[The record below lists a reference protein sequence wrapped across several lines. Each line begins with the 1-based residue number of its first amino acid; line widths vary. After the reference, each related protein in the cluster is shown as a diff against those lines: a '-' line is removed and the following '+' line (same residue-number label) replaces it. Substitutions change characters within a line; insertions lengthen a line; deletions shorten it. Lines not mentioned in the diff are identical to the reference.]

1 MSGFFICMLFAAF
14 VWCLVG
20 WAESHAKVGVLTARL
35 AYADAERVKWVNKA
49 HSLHHQ
55 LHHKRAFQMSS
66 MPVID
71 PLLLKRLLSLCH
83 PDKHGNSAMATEVT
97 RQLLAMRK

>member
-1 MSGFFICMLFAAF
+1 MSGFVMWMLFAAL

-20 WAESHAKVGVLTARL
+20 WAESHAKVGVLAARL
-35 AYADAERVKWVNKA
+35 AYADAERVKWVNHA
-49 HSLHHQ
+49 HSLNHQ
-55 LHHKRAFQMSS
+55 LHHKRAFQMSD